1 VYRKGIRD
9 AFAATCP
16 HEQGRGATP
25 VRSSPARRR
34 RFSRAAGGI
43 QFRLTMTDAGSTPD
57 TAPPRRRRLLEA
69 SPRFADSFGLVLLLL
84 VIGFFVLAA
93 GDNGDAVK
101 IASMVIFAATTW
113 LALRASQVKRRIL
126 RLALAIIPLA
136 TALGVALVLVGSDDT
151 ATFFTKALTVLLV
164 LVAPVAILRRLV
176 DHPVISLNTFYGAV
190 CVYLL
195 IALLFATIY
204 GLIALIADQQFFA
217 QLPNVL
223 PKDTPQLDYVYFS
236 FTTITTTGYGDFT
249 SAINVGRMTAVIEM
263 ILGQLYLITVVAL
276 VVQNLGQQ
284 SRLGRRMEQEM
295 QEKSQGEGGEAAP
308 GDDAEPGSGDGAEP
322 GSRDGAEPG
331 GAAVR

>member
-1 VYRKGIRD
+1 M
-9 AFAATCP
+9 
-16 HEQGRGATP
+16 
-25 VRSSPARRR
+25 SN
-34 RFSRAAGGI
+34 
-43 QFRLTMTDAGSTPD
+43 AGSTPD

-101 IASMVIFAATTW
+101 IVSMVIFSATTW

-126 RLALAIIPLA
+126 RAALAIIPLA
-136 TALGVALVLVGSDDT
+136 TAIGIVLVIVGSEDT
-151 ATFFTKALTVLLV
+151 ATLFTKALTVLLV

-204 GLIALIADQQFFA
+204 GLIAMIADQQFFA
-217 QLPNVL
+217 QLPGVL

-284 SRLGRRMEQEM
+284 SRLGRRMEQEL
-295 QEKSQGEGGEAAP
+295 QAKDTAPTAPEGQDEGETGAAGPGDAVAP
-308 GDDAEPGSGDGAEP
+308 GRDA
-322 GSRDGAEPG
+322 G
-331 GAAVR
+331 G